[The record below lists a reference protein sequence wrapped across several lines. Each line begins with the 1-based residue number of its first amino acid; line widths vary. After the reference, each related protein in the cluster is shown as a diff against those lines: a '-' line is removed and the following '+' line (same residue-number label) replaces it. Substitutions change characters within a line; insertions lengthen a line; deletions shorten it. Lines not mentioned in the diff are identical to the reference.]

1 MSIANAMPHTES
13 GITVNF
19 PTQDYYQFEACQH
32 YQKVSGAGIK
42 EMDFIWHEK
51 AKRTVW
57 LIELK
62 GFFDVSN
69 PKHQPTDLS
78 VKETLD
84 RKLAELETKAVH
96 SLVMLTSKRT
106 QLHQCI
112 AFNLAKQKLKVVFVL
127 EVMPQQVSYLTY
139 IGDTLKTRLKPYASL
154 FQIESIIVVNQGI
167 GKSAGL
173 SWL

>member
-1 MSIANAMPHTES
+1 
-13 GITVNF
+13 
-19 PTQDYYQFEACQH
+19 
-32 YQKVSGAGIK
+32 
-42 EMDFIWHEK
+42 
-51 AKRTVW
+51 
-57 LIELK
+57 
-62 GFFDVSN
+62 
-69 PKHQPTDLS
+69 
-78 VKETLD
+78 
-84 RKLAELETKAVH
+84 
-96 SLVMLTSKRT
+96 MLTSKRT

-112 AFNLAKQKLKVVFVL
+112 AVNLAKQKLKVVFVL